1 MSLRAAIAA
10 IVVATTFGAARIVA
24 FGQTTPPS
32 RATVRLKA
40 TLTGHTKN
48 ILAFAFSPDGEIV
61 ATGSEDGTVRLWN
74 TGTGELKAT
83 LNCALKYR
91 WGMTVAWSP
100 DGRTIAVD
108 GYHTRERLQ
117 IWDVTTAKRKVVGLA
132 TSEVSDLTW
141 SPDGK
146 MLLTRGFFDKFVEL
160 WDAET
165 GAHLARFDQ
174 APPCPKRSFWKTLIH
189 PCDGYEFIHTYFAA
203 EGHTVITSSEY
214 NPAKL
219 WDTRTGKLKT
229 VIPLRGEEFAEKV
242 YLSDAVLSPDRRL
255 VARYINKDV
264 ALLDTATGEVKHE
277 LGQIGLPMAFSPDS
291 QKLLTTIRV
300 PTSSTLGDWD
310 EFRLYDI
317 ATGQLQVSFEKVS
330 LTAFR
335 KDLYWS
341 PDGHTIL
348 LGSGGADLLDVR
360 TGKYKGSIRY
370 QPCVSDRLI
379 GDGGCQPFILSADG
393 RIAIKVTN
401 PVRLWNADSGE
412 LLTTLETG
420 HAPALFSPTNPRV
433 LITKHKN
440 RTTALLWEVAVN

>member
-10 IVVATTFGAARIVA
+10 IVVATTFGAASIVA
-24 FGQTTPPS
+24 FGQAAQPS

-40 TLTGHTKN
+40 TLGGHTKD
-48 ILAFAFSPDGEIV
+48 IVALAFSPDGETV

-74 TGTGELKAT
+74 TSTGELKAT
-83 LNCALKYR
+83 LICAPRYR
-91 WGMTVAWSP
+91 WMTVVWSP
-100 DGRTIAVD
+100 DGGSIAVEGD
-108 GYHTRERLQ
+108 HTRERLQ
-117 IWDVTTAKRKVVGLA
+117 IWDVTTAKRKVAGLA
-132 TSEVSDLTW
+132 AHEFAHLIW

-146 MLLTRGFFDKFVEL
+146 MLLTRSFFDKFVEL

-165 GAHLARFDQ
+165 GAHLATFDQ

-242 YLSDAVLSPDRRL
+242 YLSDVVLSPDGRL

-264 ALLDTATGEVKHE
+264 ALLDTSTGEVKHE

-291 QKLLTTIRV
+291 QMLLTTIRV
-300 PTSSTLGDWD
+300 PTTSTLGDWD
-310 EFRLYDI
+310 EFKLYDI
-317 ATGQLQVSFEKVS
+317 ATGRLRLSFERAP
-330 LTAFR
+330 LALFR
-335 KDLYWS
+335 RDLQWI
-341 PDGHTIL
+341 GHTIL
-348 LGSGGADLLDVR
+348 IGRGGADLLDAR
-360 TGKYKGSIRY
+360 DGKFKGSVPY

-393 RIAIKVTN
+393 RITLKVTN
-401 PVRLWNADSGE
+401 PIRLWNTENGE
-412 LLTTLETG
+412 LLTTLENG
-420 HAPALFSPTNPRV
+420 HAPALFSPTNPKL
-433 LITKHKN
+433 LITKHVN
-440 RTTALLWEVAVN
+440 RKTALLWEVTLN

>member
-1 MSLRAAIAA
+1 MFLRATITT
-10 IVVATTFGAARIVA
+10 IIVATILVAAKTPA
-24 FGQTTPPS
+24 PGQTAPPP
-32 RATVRLKA
+32 RATVKLKA
-40 TLTGHTKN
+40 TLGGHTKN
-48 ILAFAFSPDGEIV
+48 IVALAFSPDGETV

-83 LNCALKYR
+83 LICAPRYR
-91 WGMTVAWSP
+91 WGMTVLWSP
-100 DGRTIAVD
+100 DGRAIAVD

-132 TSEVSDLTW
+132 TGEVSDFTW

-189 PCDGYEFIHTYFAA
+189 PCDGYDFIHTYFAA

-242 YLSDAVLSPDRRL
+242 YLSDAVLSPDGRL

-264 ALLDTATGEVKHE
+264 ALLDTSTGEVKHE

-291 QKLLTTIRV
+291 QMLLTTVRV

-310 EFRLYDI
+310 EFKLYDI
-317 ATGQLQVSFEKVS
+317 ATGQLRLSFERAP
-330 LTAFR
+330 LALFR
-335 KDLYWS
+335 GDLQWI
-341 PDGHTIL
+341 GHTIL
-348 LGSGGADLLDVR
+348 IGRGSADLLDAR
-360 TGKYKGSIRY
+360 DGKFKGSVPY
-370 QPCVSDRLI
+370 EPCVSDRLI
-379 GDGGCQPFILSADG
+379 GDDGCQPFILSADG
-393 RIAIKVTN
+393 RLTLKVTN
-401 PVRLWNADSGE
+401 PIRLWNTENGD
-412 LLTTLETG
+412 LLTTLENG
-420 HAPALFSPTNPRV
+420 HAPALFSPTNPKL
-433 LITKHKN
+433 LITKHVN
-440 RTTALLWEVAVN
+440 RKTALLWELTLN